1 MHRQPNTNKN
11 CENFVLFL
19 IHGVAYRL
27 LVNHGKELFALPLEQ
42 KQKHNTTLDWFEGYG
57 GATISEGQ
65 NYNWNDRLHLRVN
78 PVDQRN
84 FNFWPEYILNFRE
97 TLEEYAVEV
106 RRVTKSLLKAIAKS
120 VELDEDSFLKECGE
134 DEAMNLFTR
143 FNYYTY
149 TYIHTD
155 DEKWQTEEC
164 GAQGCD

>member
-1 MHRQPNTNKN
+1 MKSPSIDLGLLSDASSTQHEQELRKL
-11 CENFVLFL
+11 CSVLNSWGCL
-19 IHGVAYRL
+19 Q

-134 DEAMNLFTR
+134 DEMMRNGKLKSVVHKVV
-143 FNYYTY
+143 
-149 TYIHTD
+149 ID
-155 DEKWQTEEC
+155 KE
-164 GAQGCD
+164 